1 MFLASWFGSSA
12 ALEVAIDAE
21 SNRKSLQ
28 RPDGKRLFIFT
39 DGEDVAGS
47 ASVLIPPGK
56 KLEHGGIR
64 VELVGQLDFPNDRLQ
79 SFDFFVIS
87 KDLEAGGTLF
97 ESKKFTFRFAAVDK
111 QAESYSGSHA
121 RVRWF
126 VRASLLRPYSSTL
139 TEEAEFAVQNLLP
152 PPEPLGLPVGVGAG
166 VGIKMEV
173 GIEDA
178 LHIEFEFDKQH
189 YHTRDVVV
197 GKVFFLLVR
206 LKIKFMELDIVR
218 KEFVNGTAC
227 DPETVAKFEI
237 MDGAPVKSECI
248 PVRMY
253 LSPYDL
259 SPSYKNLLNR
269 VQVKYFLNLVL
280 LDEEDRR
287 YFKQQEIALWRKKI
301 A

>member
-12 ALEVAIDAE
+12 DLEVCIDAE
-21 SNRKSLQ
+21 PNRKSIM
-28 RPDGKRLFIFT
+28 RADGKRLFIFT
-39 DGEDVAGS
+39 DGEDVVGN
-47 ASVLIPPGK
+47 ASVMIPPGK
-56 KLEHGGIR
+56 KLEHGGVR
-64 VELVGQLDFPNDRLQ
+64 VELIGQLDFPNDRLQ
-79 SFDFFVIS
+79 TFDFFVIS
-87 KDLEAGGTLF
+87 KDLEGAGTLF
-97 ESKKFTFRFAAVDK
+97 ESKKYSFRFAAVDK
-111 QAESYSGSHA
+111 QAETYSGTNA
-121 RVRWF
+121 KVRWF
-126 VRASLLRPYSSTL
+126 VRVSLVRPYASTL
-139 TEEAEFAVQNLLP
+139 TEEAEFVVQNLLP
-152 PPEPLGLPVGVGAG
+152 PPESSTLISGVGS
-166 VGIKMEV
+166 GIKMEV

-178 LHIEFEFDKQH
+178 LHIEFEFDKQC
-189 YHTRDVVV
+189 YHTKDVVI

-218 KEFVNGTAC
+218 KEFVNSSAC

-237 MDGAPVKSECI
+237 MDGAPVKNECI

-287 YFKQQEIALWRKKI
+287 YFKQQEITLWRKKI